1 MGRYNN
7 RKIFKNEDPSY
18 LDNFMDKELKFV
30 NQYDTAIMPSLS
42 VETNASI
49 ERITHI
55 WTHGD
60 KLWKLSQQY
69 YGDPK
74 YWWLIAWFNRKP
86 TENHFSF
93 GEVITIPIPFE
104 RALTLFNRGSV

>member
-18 LDNFMDKELKFV
+18 MDNFMDKELRFI
-30 NQYDTAIMPSLS
+30 NQYDTLSMMPMTL
-42 VETNASI
+42 ETGLSI

-55 WTHGD
+55 WSHGD
-60 KLWKLSQQY
+60 RLWKLSEQY
-69 YGDPK
+69 YGNPS

-86 TENHFSF
+86 TENHYSI
-93 GEVITIPIPFE
+93 GDTVIIPIPFE
-104 RALTLFNRGSV
+104 RALSLYNRGS